1 MVQFEVPKYNSQ
13 IFQLQQKAVHYLQG
27 NKSKS
32 QKKSSVQSVL
42 TGTHDYVRVHFFP
55 LQLSSC
61 SCVNFACMLLATAV
75 KNYIQVVE
83 LAFSVTMT
91 DSPGVHWE
99 ASQTLFICAM
109 PTRAL
114 KLFWQALNGLSVM
127 FQIITPLYLNHGH
140 QLRILGGHTCAHTM
154 CYGVTI
160 PCFWVM
166 SVQHH
171 CYKVDFEV
179 PLVCLSGFS

>member
-1 MVQFEVPKYNSQ
+1 MNECKYETELCNGTKKKVFKQLIKMVQFEVPKYNSQ

-91 DSPGVHWE
+91 DSPGVH
-99 ASQTLFICAM
+99 
-109 PTRAL
+109 
-114 KLFWQALNGLSVM
+114 
-127 FQIITPLYLNHGH
+127 
-140 QLRILGGHTCAHTM
+140 
-154 CYGVTI
+154 
-160 PCFWVM
+160 
-166 SVQHH
+166 
-171 CYKVDFEV
+171 
-179 PLVCLSGFS
+179 